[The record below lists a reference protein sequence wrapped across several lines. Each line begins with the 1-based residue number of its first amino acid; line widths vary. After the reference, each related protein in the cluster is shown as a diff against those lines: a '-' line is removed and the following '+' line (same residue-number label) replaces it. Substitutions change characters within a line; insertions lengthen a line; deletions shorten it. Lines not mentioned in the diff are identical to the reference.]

1 METKD
6 LIDGLIAYLCFI
18 PVLTFHE
25 WAHAWVAMKCGDD
38 TAKNLGRVSLN
49 PVTHIDPIGTVALPL
64 LAVFLGAMN
73 SGLASFIIGWG
84 KPVPVNPAN
93 LRNRRVDDTL
103 IALAGPFMNIVLALV
118 ILAFARVAIGF
129 DWAAGVEMAQR
140 IALVSLFLCFFNL
153 LPIPPLDGS
162 HVVKNFIGMRE
173 ETYWNL
179 CRFGFIAVII
189 VIQIPFV
196 RGAVAQATIATFVTM
211 AHLFGLR

>member
-1 METKD
+1 
-6 LIDGLIAYLCFI
+6 
-18 PVLTFHE
+18 
-25 WAHAWVAMKCGDD
+25 MKCGDD